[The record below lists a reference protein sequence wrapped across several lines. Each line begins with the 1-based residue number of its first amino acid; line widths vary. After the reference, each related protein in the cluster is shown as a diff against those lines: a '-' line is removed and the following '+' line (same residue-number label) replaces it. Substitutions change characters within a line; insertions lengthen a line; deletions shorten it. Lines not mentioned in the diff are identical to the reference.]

1 MKKKNKSP
9 HPTWALKHR
18 LPGTELRNINNR
30 YYLYEVSSKY
40 DKVLKRAK
48 KITGKLLGR
57 ITQDEGFMQS
67 DKDIL
72 RNKSNNLI
80 IPTSI
85 SVREYGLSTFIQ
97 QYLVDIVEKLKEYFP
112 SYWEEIILIT
122 YSRFGYKS
130 CIKNMSLFSNKS
142 FLQEEYGIS
151 ISEKKISL
159 LLRQLGRDRER
170 ITEYMKS
177 FIGSNN
183 HVLVDMTNIF
193 SSSRQIS
200 LVKTGYNSDLLFDSQ
215 FNLLYVYSLELNSPV
230 FYRLYSGNI
239 KDVKGFKMILE
250 ESGLND
256 SIIICNKGFYS
267 ENNILH
273 LDENKL
279 RYIIPLRRNNKLI
292 DYRLVE
298 AGKIKKDNCYFKHEN
313 RYIWYYTYPIKGK
326 QIHIYQD
333 DTLKQFEET
342 DYLNRI
348 ETYPEEYTLDN
359 YHIRKGRFGTISMIT
374 NMIDVTS
381 EDIYTTYK
389 SRINIEL
396 MFDGMKNVL
405 DNDKT
410 YMQNEEALQGW
421 MFINHI
427 ALQWYYKMYV
437 LLKESKEI
445 KKHSINDLVI
455 HLKEIRKV
463 KINNNWV
470 LEPIVS
476 ATEKFILKLGL
487 HIT

>member
-1 MKKKNKSP
+1 MKKKDKSP
-9 HPTWALKHR
+9 HPIWALKHK
-18 LPGTELRNINNR
+18 LPGTELRNIKER

-40 DKVLKRAK
+40 DKDLKRAK

-57 ITQDEGFMQS
+57 ITKEDGFIQS
-67 DKDIL
+67 EKDVL
-72 RNKSNNLI
+72 RNKSNKLI
-80 IPTSI
+80 ISSGI
-85 SVREYGLSTFIQ
+85 SVREYGLSAFIR
-97 QYLVDIVEKLKEYFP
+97 QYLVDITEALKKHFP
-112 SYWEEIILIT
+112 LYWREIMMIT

-130 CIKNMSLFSNKS
+130 CIKNMQLFSNKS
-142 FLQEEYGIS
+142 YLQEEYGIS
-151 ISEKKISL
+151 ITEKNISL
-159 LLRQLGRDRER
+159 LLRQLGRER
-170 ITEYMKS
+170 GKITEYMKS

-183 HVLVDMTNIF
+183 HILVDMTNIF

-200 LVKTGYNSDLLFDSQ
+200 LVKAGYNSDLVFDSQ

-239 KDVKGFKMILE
+239 KDVKGFKMILQ

-256 SIIICNKGFYS
+256 SIIICDKGFYS

-273 LDENKL
+273 LDDNKL

-292 DYRLVE
+292 DYRRVE
-298 AGKIKKDNCYFKHEN
+298 SGKIKNNNCYFKHEN
-313 RYIWYYTYPIKGK
+313 RYIWYYAYKRKGK

-333 DTLKQFEET
+333 DILKQFEET

-348 ETYPEEYTLDN
+348 ETHPEEYTLEN
-359 YHIRKGRFGTISMIT
+359 YHIRKGRFGTISIIT
-374 NMIDVTS
+374 NMIDDTS

-389 SRINIEL
+389 SRVNIEL

-410 YMQNEEALQGW
+410 YMHNEEALQGW

-445 KKHSINDLVI
+445 KKHSINDLLI
-455 HLKEIRKV
+455 HLKEVRKV
-463 KINNNWV
+463 KINDNWI
-470 LEPIVS
+470 LEPITS
-476 ATEKFILKLGL
+476 NTEKLFHKLGL